1 MKLYEIVESLKE
13 LETLLE
19 DANELSDEEQLHL
32 IDSIVSKE
40 KDFKVKVDNTIAV
53 IKTLEGEEK
62 IYTKEIER
70 LKRLRASNK
79 NYRDN
84 LRSYLLHYLQA
95 LQIDKM
101 RTNRFSFS
109 IYKSQPKTIIEDM
122 DLLPEDCLRADIVP
136 NDSLIKEKLLQGEE
150 VSGAYLEKK
159 STIRIS

>member
-19 DANELSDEEQLHL
+19 DANELSDEEQLKL
-32 IDSIVSKE
+32 IDSIISKE
-40 KDFKVKVDNTIAV
+40 KDLKVKVDNTIAV

-79 NYRDN
+79 NYREN

-101 RTNRFSFS
+101 RTKRFSFS
-109 IYKSQPKTIIEDM
+109 IYESQPKMTIEDM

-159 STIRIS
+159 TTIRIS